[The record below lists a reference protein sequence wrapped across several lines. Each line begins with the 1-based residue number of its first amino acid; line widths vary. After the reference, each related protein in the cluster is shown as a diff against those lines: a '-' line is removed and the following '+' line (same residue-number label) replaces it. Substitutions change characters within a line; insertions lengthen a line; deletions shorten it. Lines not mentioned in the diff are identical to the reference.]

1 MPHIVTFQDYRGE
14 RTWKVSSFLSHHRGV
29 VMIENDFSR
38 VKRNIDVPEIPQ
50 SEDAEIREY
59 LESLGI
65 NYETSEYNRNRSRSP
80 RSIQES
86 QTDLR
91 FAVQEGIDGA
101 AKARNPEHALSPILA
116 GLADFIA
123 PGAADRFDSK
133 GQLDHLR
140 TALGGEGGA
149 SNGTRSL
156 PGEQKQPDP
165 QTYDK
170 VAGDLA
176 QSFRLFADSNSN
188 LGALFESLKGAFSE
202 ANQAGL
208 ETEKLLAG
216 LAGAL
221 KKPA

>member
-14 RTWKVSSFLSHHRGV
+14 RTWKVSSFFLSHLSGV

-123 PGAADRFDSK
+123 PGAADRFDSRGSLTICELPWEGREALLTARDPYQASK
-133 GQLDHLR
+133 NSLTHKR
-140 TALGGEGGA
+140 TIKSQAIWPRVFA
-149 SNGTRSL
+149 CS
-156 PGEQKQPDP
+156 
-165 QTYDK
+165 QT
-170 VAGDLA
+170 
-176 QSFRLFADSNSN
+176 QIQI
-188 LGALFESLKGAFSE
+188 SE
-202 ANQAGL
+202 RCSSR
-208 ETEKLLAG
+208 
-216 LAGAL
+216 
-221 KKPA
+221 

>member
-1 MPHIVTFQDYRGE
+1 MKEISLQD
-14 RTWKVSSFLSHHRGV
+14 
-29 VMIENDFSR
+29 
-38 VKRNIDVPEIPQ
+38 VKNFINVPEVPRH
-50 SEDAEIREY
+50 EDDDVRAY

-149 SNGTRSL
+149 SNGKRSL

-170 VAGDLA
+170 VADDLA

-208 ETEKLLAG
+208 DTEKLLAG
-216 LAGAL
+216 LSGAL

>member
-1 MPHIVTFQDYRGE
+1 MKEISLQD
-14 RTWKVSSFLSHHRGV
+14 
-29 VMIENDFSR
+29 
-38 VKRNIDVPEIPQ
+38 VKNFINVPEVPRH
-50 SEDAEIREY
+50 EDDDVRAY
-59 LESLGI
+59 LESLGV
-65 NYETSEYNRNRSRSP
+65 NYETSEYNRNKSRSP

>member
-1 MPHIVTFQDYRGE
+1 MKEISLQD
-14 RTWKVSSFLSHHRGV
+14 
-29 VMIENDFSR
+29 
-38 VKRNIDVPEIPQ
+38 VKNFINVPEVPRH
-50 SEDAEIREY
+50 EDDDVRAY
-59 LESLGI
+59 LESLGV
-65 NYETSEYNRNRSRSP
+65 NYETSEYNRNKSRSP

-216 LAGAL
+216 LSGAI

>member
-1 MPHIVTFQDYRGE
+1 MKEISLQD
-14 RTWKVSSFLSHHRGV
+14 
-29 VMIENDFSR
+29 
-38 VKRNIDVPEIPQ
+38 VKNFINVPEVPRH
-50 SEDAEIREY
+50 EDDDVRAY
-59 LESLGI
+59 LESLGV
-65 NYETSEYNRNRSRSP
+65 NYETSEYNRNKSRSP

-170 VAGDLA
+170 VADDLA

-216 LAGAL
+216 LSGAL